1 MRREVKFVDP
11 NKNFKAWFEGIYDE
25 YFEGLFRYAFSIT
38 KNKQL
43 AEDVVSEVFMNIWRK
58 KPDVHQINELSSY
71 LLVSV
76 KHLAIRLSTNDPA
89 RFSFSAY
96 DESLQVSDAV
106 DPENLLMS
114 KELEQL
120 IKEISAELSPHSL
133 LVYEMSKSRG
143 MSNQEIA
150 DELGLSKRTIESHL
164 YKVVKLFRN
173 RLEEHFREEY
183 KSVSFYSKRVNSLL
197 LLAAIR
203 SFCLGV

>member
-58 KPDVHQINELSSY
+58 KPDVHLINELSSY

-76 KHLAIRLSTNDPA
+76 KHLAIRHSTHDPA
-89 RFSFSAY
+89 KFSFSAY
-96 DESLQVSDAV
+96 DESLQVSDTV
-106 DPENLLMS
+106 DPESLLMS
-114 KELEQL
+114 KELEKL
-120 IKEISAELSPHSL
+120 IKEISSELSPHSL
-133 LVYEMSKSRG
+133 LVYEMSKARG

-150 DELGLSKRTIESHL
+150 DELGLSKRTVESHL
-164 YKVVKLFRN
+164 YKIVKLFKN
-173 RLEEHFREEY
+173 RLEEHFRNEE
-183 KSVSFYSKRVNSLL
+183 KSVALYSKRANTLALL
-197 LLAAIR
+197 VSIG
-203 SFCLGV
+203 SGCFNI